1 MAPRQAVLPAFGLAN
16 RRNPVRNF
24 NPQIRL
30 RREPWDFGG
39 PRSELALRASVWPP
53 IAQMRNFADFS
64 QHFGRLYVDTYGNA
78 VRPGTRGRERNR
90 PWLFGAKYR
99 RRREPSV
106 GISRSE
112 EETMITTQAKAKK
125 KIGGLSARE
134 LTKRV
139 LSIRGG
145 WTRQECRQRAKLAA
159 CKLRDLSLL
168 LGLRGDGRRGTM
180 PAR

>member
-1 MAPRQAVLPAFGLAN
+1 
-16 RRNPVRNF
+16 
-24 NPQIRL
+24 
-30 RREPWDFGG
+30 
-39 PRSELALRASVWPP
+39 
-53 IAQMRNFADFS
+53 
-64 QHFGRLYVDTYGNA
+64 
-78 VRPGTRGRERNR
+78 
-90 PWLFGAKYR
+90 
-99 RRREPSV
+99 
-106 GISRSE
+106 
-112 EETMITTQAKAKK
+112 MITTQAKAKK